1 MQKQT
6 RIPSFLLITILLI
19 TLACNF
25 VAGTPPPASPASL
38 PAPTAALAT
47 VQPSPAPVKAGFPPV
62 FVQDIQLQI
71 TNVSRVDS
79 YTSPI
84 AKQTYTP
91 TDPST
96 TFLLVQADVV
106 AGDIQA
112 VSELTVSVVDENG
125 NFIFPSISTTLAT
138 GKAEWIFPI
147 KKSSQSLTMIFPENQ
162 MIPLEGDAASVGNPP
177 PTHAGAASNVPPTWE
192 PPKAIANT
200 NSIAGTWKGTASNG
214 SLSFEI
220 TITVNWGCVVGVV
233 CASFEIPSIPCSGTY
248 KLTGVDGKTYRV
260 EGGNFD
266 GSCTEGST
274 DSLELLPDGTM
285 MYRSQHPSYGES
297 SGVLVK
303 TGN

>member
-1 MQKQT
+1 MKFQPV
-6 RIPSFLLITILLI
+6 IIGAIT
-19 TLACNF
+19 
-25 VAGTPPPASPASL
+25 
-38 PAPTAALAT
+38 
-47 VQPSPAPVKAGFPPV
+47 
-62 FVQDIQLQI
+62 LQI
-71 TNVSRVDS
+71 TSVSKVDS

-96 TFLLVQADVV
+96 IFLLVQADMV

-233 CASFEIPSIPCSGTY
+233 CATFEIPSIPCSGTY

-274 DSLELLPDGTM
+274 DSLELLPDGTL

-297 SGVLVK
+297 SGVLMK

>member
-1 MQKQT
+1 MQKQNPF
-6 RIPSFLLITILLI
+6 PSLLLTTILLI

-25 VAGTPPPASPASL
+25 VTGTPSTSPPSQTAISTTPPPP
-38 PAPTAALAT
+38 PTAIQEEFL
-47 VQPSPAPVKAGFPPV
+47 PV
-62 FVQDIQLQI
+62 FVQDIQLLI

-96 TFLLVQADVV
+96 TFFLVQADVV

-125 NFIFPSISTTLAT
+125 NFIFPSISTTLAS
-138 GKAEWIFPI
+138 GRAEWIFPI
-147 KKSSQSLTMIFPENQ
+147 KKSSKSLTMIFPGNQ
-162 MIPLEGDAASVGNPP
+162 MIPLEGDAAAAGNPH
-177 PTHAGAASNVPPTWE
+177 PTQAGAASNVPPTWE
-192 PPKAIANT
+192 PPKAIPNT
-200 NSIAGTWKGTASNG
+200 NAIAGTWKGTASNG
-214 SLSFEI
+214 SVSFEI

-248 KLTGVDGKTYRV
+248 KLTGVDGKIYRV

-274 DSLELLPDGTM
+274 DSLELLPDSTL

-303 TGN
+303 AGN